1 MAIPTPNDPK
11 WKKVISGDNKPNIQ
25 FLGLKLLLGR
35 LNMKYKKS
43 PTDATVSECTSEL
56 IDFFKKNDHL
66 PKVVGDIETIF
77 G

>member
-1 MAIPTPNDPK
+1 MAIPSPNDPK

-56 IDFFKKNDHL
+56 IDFLNKNEHL
-66 PKVVGDIETIF
+66 PKVVSDMQTIF